1 VVGSEDVSLS
11 GGTASFADKNVDAG
25 KSVTATGLS
34 LSGADAGNYELAS
47 TSAST
52 SADITAATLTGSITA
67 NNKPYDGTTTAT
79 IATRTLNGVMGSDD
93 VSLVGGTATFAGKN
107 AGSGKSVTATGL
119 SLSGADAGNYQLASA
134 SAATTADISARPLTV
149 SATGVNKVYDGT
161 TAATVTL
168 SDDRVSG
175 DVLSTSYATASF
187 ADKNVGNK
195 AVNVSGVS
203 ITGTDAANY
212 TVNITGSTLAE
223 ITARTLTVSATGV
236 NKAYDGTTTATVT
249 LMDDRIDGDELTV
262 SYTTAS
268 FADQNA
274 QIGKLVSVSGISVS
288 GTDAGNYAANTEA
301 STVAD
306 ITGITLTVVG
316 ITAQNKVY
324 DGTTVATLNLDNA
337 LVNGVV
343 SGDDVAV
350 VADGAAGAFAD
361 AEVGIGKLV
370 TVSGLTL
377 TGADAGKYT
386 LTQPTTTADI
396 TPVQ

>member
-1 VVGSEDVSLS
+1 
-11 GGTASFADKNVDAG
+11 
-25 KSVTATGLS
+25 
-34 LSGADAGNYELAS
+34 
-47 TSAST
+47 
-52 SADITAATLTGSITA
+52 
-67 NNKPYDGTTTAT
+67 
-79 IATRTLNGVMGSDD
+79 
-93 VSLVGGTATFAGKN
+93 
-107 AGSGKSVTATGL
+107 
-119 SLSGADAGNYQLASA
+119 
-134 SAATTADISARPLTV
+134 
-149 SATGVNKVYDGT
+149 
-161 TAATVTL
+161 
-168 SDDRVSG
+168 
-175 DVLSTSYATASF
+175 
-187 ADKNVGNK
+187 
-195 AVNVSGVS
+195 
-203 ITGTDAANY
+203 
-212 TVNITGSTLAE
+212 
-223 ITARTLTVSATGV
+223 V
-236 NKAYDGTTTATVT
+236 NKAYDGTATATVT

-324 DGTTVATLNLDNA
+324 DGTTVATLNLDGA

-396 TPVQ
+396 TAP